1 MLSFTLPKIK
11 TAEVLHFRCFVCE
24 HKYVSEN
31 QHFRFVPVRYGE
43 VGRVL
48 KPGGT
53 FFLCNESDG
62 DHAQDEKWTEK
73 IPGMTIYKDTQLKTM
88 LEQVGFRQVETHK
101 NGKGWLCVTAR
112 K

>member
-1 MLSFTLPKIK
+1 M
-11 TAEVLHFRCFVCE
+11 
-24 HKYVSEN
+24 
-31 QHFRFVPVRYGE
+31 
-43 VGRVL
+43 L

-88 LEQVGFRQVETHK
+88 LEQVGFHQVETHK

>member
-1 MLSFTLPKIK
+1 M
-11 TAEVLHFRCFVCE
+11 
-24 HKYVSEN
+24 
-31 QHFRFVPVRYGE
+31 
-43 VGRVL
+43 L

-73 IPGMTIYKDTQLKTM
+73 IPGMTIYKATQLKTM

>member
-1 MLSFTLPKIK
+1 MTRSLTWQQHSR
-11 TAEVLHFRCFVCE
+11 RCISGWICPRASV
-24 HKYVSEN
+24 KL
-31 QHFRFVPVRYGE
+31 
-43 VGRVL
+43 GRVL